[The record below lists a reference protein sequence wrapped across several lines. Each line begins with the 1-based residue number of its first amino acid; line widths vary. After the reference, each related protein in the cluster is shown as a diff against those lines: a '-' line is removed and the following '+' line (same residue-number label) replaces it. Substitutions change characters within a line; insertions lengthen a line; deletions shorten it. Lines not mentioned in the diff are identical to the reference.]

1 MSCPRIGSMA
11 VWQRDLKM
19 TKWVNK
25 HLLLCATPTKQKCFK
40 GNEGQK
46 TWECLKKTLKK
57 FENDPSTK
65 NVHIL
70 RSKADCLRVCKNGPI
85 LLIWPD
91 GIWYEKVSPE
101 KISEIFTSHIINGK
115 PIEKWIFKKTPF
127 LNSPRYS

>member
-1 MSCPRIGSMA
+1 
-11 VWQRDLKM
+11 
-19 TKWVNK
+19 VNIKK

-46 TWECLKKTLKK
+46 TWECLKNTLKK

>member
-1 MSCPRIGSMA
+1 
-11 VWQRDLKM
+11 
-19 TKWVNK
+19 VNIKK

-65 NVHIL
+65 NVHLL
-70 RSKADCLRVCKNGPI
+70 RSKADCLRICKNGPI
-85 LLIWPD
+85 LLVWPD

-101 KISEIFTSHIINGK
+101 KYLPGSKVPPVAAVSPVVGLSEKLS
-115 PIEKWIFKKTPF
+115 
-127 LNSPRYS
+127 

>member
-1 MSCPRIGSMA
+1 MNI
-11 VWQRDLKM
+11 K
-19 TKWVNK
+19 K
-25 HLLLCATPTKQKCFK
+25 HLLLCATPSKQKCFK

-91 GIWYEKVSPE
+91 VFGMRKFLQKKFLKFLPHILLTVSQ
-101 KISEIFTSHIINGK
+101 
-115 PIEKWIFKKTPF
+115 
-127 LNSPRYS
+127 

>member
-1 MSCPRIGSMA
+1 MGKEVS
-11 VWQRDLKM
+11 
-19 TKWVNK
+19 K
-25 HLLLCATPTKQKCFK
+25 HLLLSATPTKQKCFK

-101 KISEIFTSHIINGK
+101 KISEIFSGETFSYQIPSGQTRRIG
-115 PIEKWIFKKTPF
+115 PF
-127 LNSPRYS
+127 LQILKQSAFDLNI

>member
-1 MSCPRIGSMA
+1 MNI
-11 VWQRDLKM
+11 K
-19 TKWVNK
+19 K

-70 RSKADCLRVCKNGPI
+70 RSKADCLRICKNGPI
-85 LLIWPD
+85 LLVWPD
-91 GIWYEKVSPE
+91 GIWYEKVSSE
-101 KISEIFTSHIINGK
+101 KISTVSYGEEK
-115 PIEKWIFKKTPF
+115 PAVSGSNENSWSKKRRALVKTF
-127 LNSPRYS
+127 

>member
-1 MSCPRIGSMA
+1 M
-11 VWQRDLKM
+11 
-19 TKWVNK
+19 VNYCIK
-25 HLLLCATPTKQKCFK
+25 NVQLSIFALSSIFYKKPK
-40 GNEGQK
+40 GFF
-46 TWECLKKTLKK
+46 LKK

-101 KISEIFTSHIINGK
+101 KISEIFTSHVIKGK

-127 LNSPRYS
+127 LNSPDTYKPVLYDFV

>member
-1 MSCPRIGSMA
+1 MPY
-11 VWQRDLKM
+11 LKSF
-19 TKWVNK
+19 TILILVNIKK

-46 TWECLKKTLKK
+46 TWECLKKTLKN

-70 RSKADCLRVCKNGPI
+70 RSKADCLRICKNGPI
-85 LLIWPD
+85 LLVWPD

-127 LNSPRYS
+127 LNSPRY

>member
-1 MSCPRIGSMA
+1 MNI
-11 VWQRDLKM
+11 K
-19 TKWVNK
+19 K

-65 NVHIL
+65 KVHIL
-70 RSKADCLRVCKNGPI
+70 RSKADCLRICKNGPI
-85 LLIWPD
+85 LLVWPD

-127 LNSPRYS
+127 LNIPRYL